1 LTLAR
6 PAAALPATAAAASV
20 QRTTYNAETGR
31 TEVMEEGAETQ
42 QLEASTSALARAP
55 SAAAPA
61 STLLRRASRPSAAP
75 AQAPARS
82 DAPLVYRARQAA
94 DGPLPAALQAVT
106 PGSMTTLEVG
116 AATVAE
122 IRRATSKGDTTM
134 ISRAEGDAAP
144 PSTPGQAPGEAPAP
158 EGAGPAASTVAQES
172 NEETQVSLETL
183 ARKVYDR
190 LRARMLIERERAGF
204 GVGMIS
210 R

>member
-1 LTLAR
+1 
-6 PAAALPATAAAASV
+6 
-20 QRTTYNAETGR
+20 
-31 TEVMEEGAETQ
+31 
-42 QLEASTSALARAP
+42 
-55 SAAAPA
+55 
-61 STLLRRASRPSAAP
+61 
-75 AQAPARS
+75 
-82 DAPLVYRARQAA
+82 
-94 DGPLPAALQAVT
+94 
-106 PGSMTTLEVG
+106 MTTLEVG
-116 AATVAE
+116 AATVAQ

-158 EGAGPAASTVAQES
+158 EGAGPAASIVAQES